1 MEALHGKVAIITGGA
16 SGIGYALA
24 EALAAEGLRLVLA
37 DIEEASLDRAAVTLR
52 AGGAEVV
59 TVRADVSRF
68 GDVEAI
74 GSTAMEAFGAVH
86 LAVNNAGVAMGGAVW
101 ELSIE
106 DWEWVLGVDL
116 WGVIYGLKAFTPLII
131 ASGGGHIVNV
141 ASMAGLTSTPF
152 MGPYNVSKHGVVTL
166 SETLFHEL
174 AMLHPEVGVTV
185 VCPGWVRTQIHRS
198 DRNRPV
204 APDDVPDDAALDGT
218 DGEGLRSVI
227 DTLIASGLDPD
238 HVAAMIVEAVKENRF
253 YVLTHADWSSSVL
266 RRAERMVAGAQPEMT
281 IPGND

>member
-1 MEALHGKVAIITGGA
+1 MARLSGKVAIVTGAA
-16 SGIGYALA
+16 SGIGLALA
-24 EALAAEGLRLVLA
+24 EALAAEGMRLVIA
-37 DIEEASLDRAAVTLR
+37 DIEEDSLDTAAAALR

-59 TVRADVSRF
+59 TVRADVSRY
-68 GDVEAI
+68 VEVESI
-74 GSTAMEAFGAVH
+74 GAAAMEAFGAVH
-86 LAVNNAGVAMGGAVW
+86 LAVNNAGVAMGGATW

-116 WGVIYGLKAFTPLII
+116 WGVIYGVKAFTPLII
-131 ASGGGHIVNV
+131 ASGGGHIVNT

-198 DRNRPV
+198 DRNRV
-204 APDDVPDDAALDGT
+204 SAGQDDAALDGT

-238 HVAAMIVEAVKENRF
+238 HVASMIVDAVKENRF
-253 YVLTHADWSSSVL
+253 YVLTHADWSTSVL
-266 RRAERMVAGAQPEMT
+266 SRAERMVAGAQPEMT

>member
-1 MEALHGKVAIITGGA
+1 MEALRGKVAVITGGA
-16 SGIGYALA
+16 SGIGYSLA
-24 EALAAEGLRLVLA
+24 EALAAEGMRLVIG
-37 DIEEASLDRAAVTLR
+37 DIEEVSLDAAAVALR

-68 GDVEAI
+68 VDVEAI
-74 GSTAMEAFGAVH
+74 GEAAMEAFGAVH
-86 LAVNNAGVAMGGAVW
+86 LAVNNAGVAMGGALW

-116 WGVIYGLKAFTPLII
+116 WGVIYGVKAFTPLII

-204 APDDVPDDAALDGT
+204 VDQDAAALDGT

-238 HVAAMIVEAVKENRF
+238 HVAAMIVEAVRENRF

-266 RRAERMVAGAQPEMT
+266 RRAERMVAGSQPEMT